1 LEALLAR
8 LTNWAGHAVK
18 QTGWNLN
25 PRTALSGLALVGG
38 LALLAAF
45 YLALSSQTAVLG
57 RRLQELDK
65 EYTHMVQENASL
77 RDQIARARAVFTM
90 TQRALTARYVT
101 TGTVLFLPV
110 GVDQALDQGQSPAP
124 P

>member
-1 LEALLAR
+1 LAR
-8 LTNWAGHAVK
+8 FSRWAGHAVK
-18 QTGWNLN
+18 HTEWNLN

-57 RRLQELDK
+57 RRLQEMEEERVLIIRD
-65 EYTHMVQENASL
+65 NAYL
-77 RDQIARARAVFTM
+77 RDQIARAASVSELM
-90 TQRALTARYVT
+90 QRALVARYVT
-101 TGTVLFLPV
+101 TGTVLFVPV
-110 GVDQALDQGQSPAP
+110 TPARNADDDQLQAP

>member
-1 LEALLAR
+1 
-8 LTNWAGHAVK
+8 LTRFVEWASHGVK
-18 QTGWNLN
+18 RTGWDID

-57 RRLQELDK
+57 RRLQEMEASRMML
-65 EYTHMVQENASL
+65 VRENAHL
-77 RDQIARARAVFTM
+77 RNQIAHTASVAGLR
-90 TQRALTARYVT
+90 QRAIAAGFVT
-101 TGTVLFLPV
+101 TGTVVFIPIDPKQFPDA
-110 GVDQALDQGQSPAP
+110 GQGQAP